1 MEEPVELLNEE
12 SKRLDEKK
20 QKSWSIAELDRK
32 FNELYIQKK
41 SMLQNTRTGYVNN
54 ERLVQD
60 YMDCYH
66 LMNLQ
71 TIGYLISYLLG
82 EWANQ
87 KFHENSD
94 NSQNFINY
102 IYSKTLLSS
111 IVLRKL
117 KRTFQA
123 FIKKNPPKLPTYELS
138 YVYIEEVL
146 NFFEKLVVWH

>member
-1 MEEPVELLNEE
+1 MTER
-12 SKRLDEKK
+12 SSDKK
-20 QKSWSIAELDRK
+20 QKTWSIALLDRK

-41 SMLQNTRTGYVNN
+41 SMLQNTRTGYSNT

-60 YMDCYH
+60 YLDCYY

-71 TIGYLISYLLG
+71 TIGYLISWLLV
-82 EWANQ
+82 EWANE
-87 KFHENSD
+87 KFHESSD

-117 KRTFQA
+117 KRTFLA
-123 FIKKNPPKLPTYELS
+123 FVKKYPPKLQDTQLS

-146 NFFEKLVVWH
+146 NFF